1 MKKLT
6 QVAMTIACAAG
17 IGFASNA
24 MALDGGAL
32 YMDPTKGGCS
42 ACHGKDAKTPIMPSY
57 PKLAGQNA
65 DYAFNQMID
74 IQSGKRNNGMTA
86 AMKGITHLTTD
97 EEKKAI
103 AQWLSEQK

>member
-6 QVAMTIACAAG
+6 QMAIAIVCSS
-17 IGFASNA
+17 GFATSA
-24 MALDGGAL
+24 MALDGAAL
-32 YMDPTKGGCS
+32 YLDATKGGCS

-65 DYAFNQMID
+65 DYAFNQMKD

-86 AMKGITHLTTD
+86 AMKGITHLTND

-103 AQWLSEQK
+103 AQWLSEQ

>member
-6 QVAMTIACAAG
+6 QMAIAIVCAS
-17 IGFASNA
+17 GFATSA
-24 MALDGGAL
+24 MALDGAAL
-32 YMDPTKGGCS
+32 YLDATKGGCS

-65 DYAFNQMID
+65 DYAFNQMKD

-103 AQWLSEQK
+103 AQWLSEQ

>member
-6 QVAMTIACAAG
+6 QVAVAIACG
-17 IGFASNA
+17 IGFASSA
-24 MALDGGAL
+24 MALDGAAL
-32 YMDPTKGGCS
+32 YLDATKGGCS
-42 ACHGKDAKTPIMPSY
+42 ACHGKDAKSPIMPSY

-65 DYAFNQMID
+65 DYAFNQMKD
-74 IQSGKRNNGMTA
+74 IQSGARSNGMTA

>member
-6 QVAMTIACAAG
+6 QLTVAAMCFAG
-17 IGFASNA
+17 ISYTSNV

-32 YMDPTKGGCS
+32 YLDATKGGCS
-42 ACHGKDAKTPIMPSY
+42 ACHGKDAKTPMMATF

-65 DYAFNQMID
+65 DYAYNQMKD
-74 IQSGKRNNGMTA
+74 IQSGARANGQTA
-86 AMKGITHLTTD
+86 MMKGIIHMTTD

-103 AQWLSEQK
+103 AKWLSEQ

>member
-1 MKKLT
+1 MKKLIK
-6 QVAMTIACAAG
+6 VAAALAVVG
-17 IGFASNA
+17 SISFSANA
-24 MALDGGAL
+24 VALDGGAL
-32 YMDPTKGGCS
+32 YLDATKGGCS

-65 DYAFNQMID
+65 DYAFNQMKD

-86 AMKGITHLTTD
+86 AMKGITHLTND

-103 AQWLSEQK
+103 AEWLSKQ

>member
-1 MKKLT
+1 MKKLSKIAMA
-6 QVAMTIACAAG
+6 VAFVGGVSFT
-17 IGFASNA
+17 SSA
-24 MALDGGAL
+24 MALDGAAL
-32 YMDPTKGGCS
+32 YLDATKGGCS

-65 DYAFNQMID
+65 TYAFNQMKD

-97 EEKKAI
+97 EEKQAI
-103 AQWLSEQK
+103 ADWLATQ

>member
-1 MKKLT
+1 MKKLS
-6 QVAMTIACAAG
+6 QVAVLAACVG
-17 IGFASNA
+17 GLGFASSA

-32 YMDPTKGGCS
+32 YMEPAKGGCS
-42 ACHGKDAKTPIMPSY
+42 ACHGKDANTPIMPSY

-65 DYAFNQMID
+65 DYAFNQMKD

-103 AQWLSEQK
+103 AEWLSKQ

>member
-6 QVAMTIACAAG
+6 QVAMAAICAGG

-32 YMDPTKGGCS
+32 YMDATKGGCS

-65 DYAFNQMID
+65 DYAFNQMKD
-74 IQSGKRNNGMTA
+74 IQSGARSNGMTA

-103 AQWLSEQK
+103 AEWLSKQ

>member
-6 QVAMTIACAAG
+6 QIAVAIVCAS
-17 IGFASNA
+17 GFASSA

-32 YMDPTKGGCS
+32 FLDATKGGCS

-65 DYAFNQMID
+65 DYAYNQMKD

-103 AQWLSEQK
+103 AKWISEQ

>member
-6 QVAMTIACAAG
+6 QVAMTVACAAG

-32 YMDPTKGGCS
+32 YMDATKGGCS
-42 ACHGKDAKTPIMPSY
+42 ACHGKDAKTPIMPTY

-65 DYAFNQMID
+65 DYAFNQMKD
-74 IQSGKRNNGMTA
+74 IQTGARANGMTA
-86 AMKGITHLTTD
+86 AMKGVIHLTTD

-103 AQWLSEQK
+103 AEWLSKQP

>member
-1 MKKLT
+1 MKKLS
-6 QVAMTIACAAG
+6 QIAMVLTCAAG

-24 MALDGGAL
+24 AALDGKAL
-32 YMDPTKGGCS
+32 YLDPTKGGCS
-42 ACHGKDAKTPIMPSY
+42 ACHGKDGKTPIMPSY

-65 DYAFNQMID
+65 DYAYNQMKD

-103 AQWLSEQK
+103 AQWLSTQ

>member
-6 QVAMTIACAAG
+6 QIAVAAVCAT
-17 IGFASNA
+17 GFMSSA

-65 DYAFNQMID
+65 DYAYNQMID

-103 AQWLSEQK
+103 AEWLSKQ

>member
-1 MKKLT
+1 MKKIT
-6 QVAMTIACAAG
+6 QIAMAALCAGG

-32 YMDPTKGGCS
+32 YLDATKGGCS
-42 ACHGKDAKTPIMPSY
+42 ACHGKDAKSPIMPSY

-65 DYAFNQMID
+65 DYMYNQMKD
-74 IQSGKRNNGMTA
+74 IQSGARANGMTA
-86 AMKGITHLTTD
+86 AMKGVIHLTTD

-103 AQWLSEQK
+103 AKWLSEQK

>member
-1 MKKLT
+1 MKKLSQIAMVLT
-6 QVAMTIACAAG
+6 CVAS

-24 MALDGGAL
+24 AALDGKAL
-32 YMDPTKGGCS
+32 YLDPTKGGCS

-65 DYAFNQMID
+65 DYAYNQMKD

-103 AQWLSEQK
+103 AEWLATQ

>member
-6 QVAMTIACAAG
+6 QIVTAIACTAG

-32 YMDPTKGGCS
+32 YLDATKGGCS
-42 ACHGKDAKTPIMPSY
+42 ACHGKDAKTPVMPTY
-57 PKLAGQNA
+57 PVLAGQNA
-65 DYAFNQMID
+65 EYAYNQIKD
-74 IQSGKRNNGMTA
+74 IQSGARSNGMTA
-86 AMKGITHLTTD
+86 AMKGVLHMTTD

-103 AQWLSEQK
+103 AKWISEQK

>member
-6 QVAMTIACAAG
+6 QIAMAAVCAGG
-17 IGFASNA
+17 IGFASTA
-24 MALDGGAL
+24 VALDGGAL
-32 YMDPTKGGCS
+32 YMNPAKGGCS

-65 DYAFNQMID
+65 DYAFNQMKD

-103 AQWLSEQK
+103 AEWLSKQ

>member
-1 MKKLT
+1 MKKLSKIAMA
-6 QVAMTIACAAG
+6 VAFVG
-17 IGFASNA
+17 GVSFASSA

-32 YMDPTKGGCS
+32 YMDATKGGCS

-65 DYAFNQMID
+65 TYAFNQMKD

-97 EEKKAI
+97 EEKQAI
-103 AQWLSEQK
+103 ADWLSTQ

>member
-1 MKKLT
+1 MKKLSKIAMA
-6 QVAMTIACAAG
+6 VAFVG
-17 IGFASNA
+17 GVSFASSA

-32 YMDPTKGGCS
+32 YLDATKGGCS

-65 DYAFNQMID
+65 DYAFNQMKD

-86 AMKGITHLTTD
+86 AMKGITHLTND

-103 AQWLSEQK
+103 AKWLSEQ

>member
-1 MKKLT
+1 MKKMT
-6 QVAMTIACAAG
+6 QIAMTIAFAG
-17 IGFASNA
+17 GISFASSA

-32 YMDPTKGGCS
+32 YLDATKGGCS

-65 DYAFNQMID
+65 DYAFNQMKD

-103 AQWLSEQK
+103 ADWLSKQ

>member
-6 QVAMTIACAAG
+6 QIAMAAVCAGG
-17 IGFASNA
+17 IGFASTA
-24 MALDGGAL
+24 VALDGGAL
-32 YMDPTKGGCS
+32 YMNPAKGGCS

-65 DYAFNQMID
+65 DYAFNQMKD

-86 AMKGITHLTTD
+86 AMKGITHLTND

-103 AQWLSEQK
+103 AEWLSKQ

>member
-6 QVAMTIACAAG
+6 QIAMTVA
-17 IGFASNA
+17 FASGVSFASSA

-32 YMDPTKGGCS
+32 YLNPAKGGCS

-65 DYAFNQMID
+65 DYAFNQMKD

-103 AQWLSEQK
+103 AQWLAEQ